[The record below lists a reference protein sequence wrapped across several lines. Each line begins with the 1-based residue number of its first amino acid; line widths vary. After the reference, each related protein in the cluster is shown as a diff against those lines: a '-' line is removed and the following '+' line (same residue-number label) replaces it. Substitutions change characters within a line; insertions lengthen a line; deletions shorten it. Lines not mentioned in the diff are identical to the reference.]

1 MNELRAHGL
10 SPWVTSG
17 SAAKTS
23 PSFPEPST
31 TLRSAR
37 KVRRTPSSSRHNI
50 SPRPV
55 SGPRDVEPSV
65 VPRDQSG
72 QRTKGGTAD
81 STVAGGLLTLLR
93 GIVTVVEPTA
103 ARLPRG

>member
-1 MNELRAHGL
+1 M
-10 SPWVTSG
+10 
-17 SAAKTS
+17 
-23 PSFPEPST
+23 
-31 TLRSAR
+31 
-37 KVRRTPSSSRHNI
+37 
-50 SPRPV
+50 